1 MSDRD
6 DNSSPRDPTPRLVF
20 FDLDGTITRR
30 DTLLPYVLAYALRS
44 GWRLAA
50 ALGVLPT
57 LLSFSL
63 GRADHGLLKGALL
76 HAALGN
82 LERDTFDAWNRN
94 YLPKVLRRDVFPDA
108 RRAIEA
114 HRAAGDHLVLMTA
127 TVDLYADALGALLGF
142 DEVISSRVRWSGDRL
157 DGRLDGSNVRDFEK
171 LRRLEA
177 VATRFP
183 ERRIVAYGNSR
194 PDLPH
199 LERADEA
206 VMVNATGQ
214 LRRDAERRRMRCVYW
229 SI

>member
-1 MSDRD
+1 MSDRE
-6 DNSSPRDPTPRLVF
+6 DNPSPRDPTPRLVF

-30 DTLLPYVLAYALRS
+30 DTLLPYVLARAARS

-57 LLSFSL
+57 LLRFAF
-63 GRADHGLLKGALL
+63 GRADHGILKGALL
-76 HAALGN
+76 HAALGD
-82 LERDTFDAWNRN
+82 LERSSFDAWNRT
-94 YLPKVLRRDVFPDA
+94 YLAKVLQEDVFPNA
-108 RRAIEA
+108 RRAIDA

-127 TVDLYADALGALLGF
+127 TVDLYAESLGALLGF

-157 DGRLDGSNVRDFEK
+157 DGRLDGPNVRDLEK
-171 LRRLEA
+171 LRQLEA
-177 VATRFP
+177 TARRFP
-183 ERRIVAYGNSR
+183 GRRIVAYGNSR

-206 VMVNATGQ
+206 VMVNATGS
-214 LRRDAERRRMRCVYW
+214 LRREAERLRMRCVHW

>member
-1 MSDRD
+1 MSDRE
-6 DNSSPRDPTPRLVF
+6 DNASPRDPTPRLVF

-30 DTLLPYVLAYALRS
+30 DTLLPYVLAYATRS

-50 ALGVLPT
+50 ALGVAPT
-57 LLSFSL
+57 LLKFTL

-76 HAALGN
+76 HAALGDV
-82 LERDTFDAWNRN
+82 ERAALDAWNRG
-94 YLPKVLRRDVFPDA
+94 YLPTVLRDDVFPAA

-142 DEVISSRVRWSGDRL
+142 DEVIASRVRWSGDRL
-157 DGRLDGSNVRDFEK
+157 DGRLDGPNVRDVEK

-177 VATRFP
+177 AAARFP
-183 ERRIVAYGNSR
+183 GRRIVAYGNSR

-206 VMVNATGQ
+206 VMVNARGQ
-214 LRRDAERRRMRCVYW
+214 LRRDAERLRMRCVHW